1 MVQEHQII
9 VGQAGRRAAS
19 KVVIRLGLHQ
29 ADKPHLP
36 GVDPMPMTILAVGRI
51 ASPLKEVALA
61 YESRLTHYDKM
72 FLLELPDQREPS
84 ALSPVLIE
92 QLKQKE
98 GMAILERLKPG
109 DHVIALC
116 IDAGQVSSEAFARRL
131 AALRLSA
138 KPLVFV
144 IGGSH
149 GLSRAVLAR
158 ADEQLS
164 LSRLTMPH
172 QLARVVLLEQ
182 LYRAC
187 KILAHERY
195 HK

>member
-1 MVQEHQII
+1 
-9 VGQAGRRAAS
+9 
-19 KVVIRLGLHQ
+19 
-29 ADKPHLP
+29 
-36 GVDPMPMTILAVGRI
+36 MPMTILAVGRI
-51 ASPLKEVALA
+51 ASPLKEAALD
-61 YESRLTHYDKM
+61 YESRLTRYDKV
-72 FLLELPDQREPS
+72 LLMELPDQREPS
-84 ALSPVLIE
+84 ALSAAIIE

-98 GMAILERLKPG
+98 GAVILDHLKPG

-116 IDAGQVSSEAFARRL
+116 IEAVKVSSEAFAQRL
-131 AALRLSA
+131 AELRLKS

-149 GLSRAVLAR
+149 GLSQAVLSR
-158 ADEQLS
+158 ADERLS
-164 LSRLTMPH
+164 LSGLTMPH

-187 KILAHERY
+187 KILSHERY

>member
-1 MVQEHQII
+1 M
-9 VGQAGRRAAS
+9 
-19 KVVIRLGLHQ
+19 
-29 ADKPHLP
+29 P
-36 GVDPMPMTILAVGRI
+36 GVDQLPMTILAVGRI
-51 ASPLKEVALA
+51 ASPLKEAALE
-61 YESRLTHYDKM
+61 YESRLKHYDKM
-72 FLLELPDQREPS
+72 LLLELPDQREPS
-84 ALSPVLIE
+84 ALSPALIE

-98 GMAILERLKPG
+98 GTAILERLKPG
-109 DHVIALC
+109 DHVIVLC
-116 IDAGQVSSEAFARRL
+116 IEADQVSSETFAQRL

-149 GLSRAVLAR
+149 GLGRAVLAR
-158 ADEQLS
+158 ADEKLS
-164 LSRLTMPH
+164 LSGLTMPH

>member
-1 MVQEHQII
+1 
-9 VGQAGRRAAS
+9 
-19 KVVIRLGLHQ
+19 
-29 ADKPHLP
+29 
-36 GVDPMPMTILAVGRI
+36 MPMTILAVGKI
-51 ASPLKEVALA
+51 ASPLKEAALE
-61 YESRLTHYDKM
+61 YETRLARYDKM
-72 FLLELPDQREPS
+72 MVLELPDQREPS
-84 ALSPVLIE
+84 ALGPALIE

-98 GMAILERLKPG
+98 GAAILDHLKPE
-109 DHVIALC
+109 DHVIVLC
-116 IDAGQVSSEAFARRL
+116 IEAAQVSSEIFAQRL
-131 AALRLSA
+131 CTLRLNA

-149 GLSRAVLAR
+149 GLSQAVLTR
-158 ADEQLS
+158 ADEKLS
-164 LSRLTMPH
+164 LSGLTMPH

>member
-1 MVQEHQII
+1 MPWVE
-9 VGQAGRRAAS
+9 
-19 KVVIRLGLHQ
+19 
-29 ADKPHLP
+29 
-36 GVDPMPMTILAVGRI
+36 PMPMTILAVGRI
-51 ASPLKEVALA
+51 ASPLKEAAQVYA
-61 YESRLTHYDKM
+61 SRLARYDKT
-72 FLLELPDQREPS
+72 LLIELPDLREPS
-84 ALSPVLIE
+84 ALSPALIE
-92 QLKQKE
+92 QMKQKE
-98 GMAILERLKPG
+98 GAAILERLKPG

-116 IDAGQVSSEAFARRL
+116 IEADRVSSEAFALNL
-131 AALRLSA
+131 ASLRLSA

-149 GLSRAVLAR
+149 GLSRAVLER
-158 ADEQLS
+158 ADEKLS
-164 LSRLTMPH
+164 LSGLTMPH